1 MSYVEA
7 DQVVSVDA
15 QTTPTGIGRI
25 YAADSNPATTET
37 VELAS
42 PLPPDCA
49 GFLRSLQNPGPADP
63 TDPATQAPADPD
75 AART

>member
-1 MSYVEA
+1 MFLHARRLRFVH
-7 DQVVSVDA
+7 
-15 QTTPTGIGRI
+15 
-25 YAADSNPATTET
+25 PATAET

-63 TDPATQAPADPD
+63 THLATQAPADPD
-75 AART
+75 AALT

>member
-1 MSYVEA
+1 VH
-7 DQVVSVDA
+7 
-15 QTTPTGIGRI
+15 
-25 YAADSNPATTET
+25 PATAET

-63 TDPATQAPADPD
+63 THLAIQAPADPD